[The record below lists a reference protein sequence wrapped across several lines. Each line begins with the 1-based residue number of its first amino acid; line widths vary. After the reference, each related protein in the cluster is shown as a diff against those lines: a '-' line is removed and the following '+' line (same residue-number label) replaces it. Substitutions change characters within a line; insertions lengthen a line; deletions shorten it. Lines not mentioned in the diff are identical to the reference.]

1 MRIFVAMSE
10 KAPSQASS
18 KDDLDQLSALEES
31 MASFGMGDLD
41 SEHGVI
47 LKDWSAQ
54 DFANIYVRFRPHL
67 ISHARKF
74 LREETQAEE
83 VVQDAFLYLMTA
95 LPELD
100 SELGVL
106 RFLKW
111 KTKMLCLDIIR
122 SSQAGLNNNL
132 VPLPDDVA
140 DATQPLDSLERADD
154 AAIIRLALAKLNPR
168 HREALIATMYEEKSH
183 EEVAQQMGVGENAF
197 RQLLFRARS
206 SFRKALVGEA
216 EVEGKSVGEIL
227 SIAASKHSN
236 ASKGAA
242 SAFIALVAIATTTFL
257 GGSAPSSSEILA
269 GSSDIRFSQ
278 IAPLLPMSGSK
289 IDLPQ
294 GSATE
299 DFPDVVLL
307 PGDESRDQGAF
318 PESGN
323 DQIDL
328 EDKQISSFVTVVN
341 EETSADFEY
350 RARLASEFSSAL
362 AGFSKSSS
370 RKFVEGRGDQGSL
383 VFEAEGEVQL
393 GFILSDST
401 EQPVAY
407 SWLTVETPSG
417 RLVAVPSNGLSF
429 ASRTEGGN
437 IEIFYAA
444 TDLILGDLSGAL
456 GNLTVEQSEI
466 SNSKVSAR
474 LVISSN
480 GDLIASEIDLIPLNI
495 NSQIP

>member
-1 MRIFVAMSE
+1 MSE

-140 DATQPLDSLERADD
+140 DETQALDSLERADD

-168 HREALIATMYEEKSH
+168 HREALIATMYEDKSH

-197 RQLLFRARS
+197 RQLLFRARA
-206 SFRKALVGEA
+206 SFRQALVGEA
-216 EVEGKSVGEIL
+216 EIEGKSVAEIL
-227 SIAASKHSN
+227 TVAARK
-236 ASKGAA
+236 AA
-242 SAFIALVAIATTTFL
+242 SARNTVLVALLFMTTVAISPML
-257 GGSAPSSSEILA
+257 SNNMQVADQAEVVVAEPAIPDLSAPAPAGSAPDSAEVVASTDVSPEEALTPETENSVPADSPNEA
-269 GSSDIRFSQ
+269 GVSPSTSVQEEASPSQ
-278 IAPLLPMSGSK
+278 IISEEAETRLAREAFNGALDENLVIGLASQDLSVSESNGQVAAANQAGLRANFA
-289 IDLPQ
+289 IDLNSQ
-294 GSATE
+294 K
-299 DFPDVVLL
+299 VVQFLVVEF
-307 PGDESRDQGAF
+307 ESDG
-318 PESGN
+318 
-323 DQIDL
+323 
-328 EDKQISSFVTVVN
+328 KVW
-341 EETSADFEY
+341 
-350 RARLASEFSSAL
+350 
-362 AGFSKSSS
+362 K
-370 RKFVEGRGDQGSL
+370 
-383 VFEAEGEVQL
+383 
-393 GFILSDST
+393 
-401 EQPVAY
+401 
-407 SWLTVETPSG
+407 
-417 RLVAVPSNGLSF
+417 AVPENSLSVV
-429 ASRTEGGN
+429 EKDDGN
-437 IEIFYAA
+437 TLVSYAA
-444 TDLILGDLSGAL
+444 TDFLVGDFSGEFDYVS
-456 GNLTVEQSEI
+456 TTDSVF
-466 SNSKVSAR
+466 SKSGIKLD
-474 LVISSN
+474 LVFDGSGRIIRSHV
-480 GDLIASEIDLIPLNI
+480 AFIPKT
-495 NSQIP
+495 

>member
-1 MRIFVAMSE
+1 MSE
-10 KAPSQASS
+10 KAPNQASS
-18 KDDLDQLSALEES
+18 KEALDELSALEES

-140 DATQPLDSLERADD
+140 DETQPLDSLERADD

-206 SFRKALVGEA
+206 SFRKTLVGEA
-216 EVEGKSVGEIL
+216 EVEGKSVSEIL
-227 SIAASKHSN
+227 SIAASKHSKV
-236 ASKGAA
+236 SKGAA
-242 SAFIALVAIATTTFL
+242 SAFIVVVATMTITLL
-257 GGSAPSSSEILA
+257 GGSAPSAYEVAAS
-269 GSSDIRFSQ
+269 SSDVHFSQ
-278 IAPLLPMSGSK
+278 IGEPRFVEESHVGVAPG
-289 IDLPQ
+289 D
-294 GSATE
+294 ATE
-299 DFPDVVLL
+299 DSTDV
-307 PGDESRDQGAF
+307 GAATYEASRDREDVAVANAVKS
-318 PESGN
+318 ESG
-323 DQIDL
+323 DGQIDSL
-328 EDKQISSFVTVVN
+328 VAEAKESGP
-341 EETSADFEY
+341 ADIEQ
-350 RARLASEFSSAL
+350 RVRLASEFSVAL
-362 AGFSKSSS
+362 AGISDSSNA
-370 RKFVEGRGDQGSL
+370 FVEARGAQGSL
-383 VFEAEGEVQL
+383 VFEAAGGVQL
-393 GFILSDST
+393 GFILSDNT

-407 SWLTVETPSG
+407 SWMTVETPAG
-417 RLVAVPSNGLSF
+417 TLVAVPTNGLSF
-429 ASRTEGGN
+429 SSKSDSGN
-437 IEIFYAA
+437 LEIFYAA

-456 GNLTVEQSEI
+456 GNLTVEQSDI
-466 SNSKVSAR
+466 SNSKISAH
-474 LVISSN
+474 LVLAPT
-480 GDLIASEIDLIPLNI
+480 GELIGSEIALIPLRSS
-495 NSQIP
+495 SQIP

>member
-1 MRIFVAMSE
+1 MSE
-10 KAPSQASS
+10 KAPNQASS
-18 KDDLDQLSALEES
+18 KEDLRPLSALEES
-31 MASFGMGDLD
+31 IAPFGMGDLD
-41 SEHGVI
+41 AEHGVI

-74 LREETQAEE
+74 VREETQAEE

-106 RFLKW
+106 KFLKW

-140 DATQPLDSLERADD
+140 DEAQPLDSLERADD

-216 EVEGKSVGEIL
+216 EVEGRSVSEIL
-227 SIAASKHSN
+227 SIAASKNS
-236 ASKGAA
+236 AVSKGAA
-242 SAFIALVAIATTTFL
+242 SAFIAVAVLMTMTFL
-257 GGSAPSSSEILA
+257 GASTPPTSEIA
-269 GSSDIRFSQ
+269 ASSSDIRFSQ
-278 IAPLLPMSGSK
+278 IIKRPFVTGTEVDARPGADTENSTDVGP
-289 IDLPQ
+289 
-294 GSATE
+294 ATYQASWDQE
-299 DFPDVVLL
+299 TLAVSDPV
-307 PGDESRDQGAF
+307 ES
-318 PESGN
+318 ESG
-323 DQIDL
+323 DGQIDTRVAEANDSRPL
-328 EDKQISSFVTVVN
+328 DIEQSV
-341 EETSADFEY
+341 
-350 RARLASEFSSAL
+350 RLASEFNVAL
-362 AGFSKSSS
+362 TGFGNSPSKT
-370 RKFVEGRGDQGSL
+370 FVEGQGGQGSL
-383 VFEAEGEVQL
+383 VFEAEGGIQL
-393 GFILSDST
+393 GFILSDNT

-407 SWLTVETPSG
+407 SWMTVETPSG
-417 RLVAVPSNGLSF
+417 TLVAVPSNGLSF
-429 ASRTEGGN
+429 VSETGTGN
-437 IEIFYAA
+437 IEIFYGA

-456 GNLTVEQSEI
+456 GNLTVEQSDI
-466 SNSKVSAR
+466 SSSKVSAR
-474 LVISSN
+474 FVISPT
-480 GDLIASEIDLIPLNI
+480 GELIDSQIVILPLKST
-495 NSQIP
+495 SQIPEAKP